1 MPIYDLKMCVL
12 TGGGGQRDC
21 SVAQG
26 QLPREDPQ
34 QVCDDLA
41 TPRSEAQ
48 VEAQPHCLPPP
59 CRPQSDVRDHE
70 SHVVIGYKWGG

>member
-1 MPIYDLKMCVL
+1 MCVL
-12 TGGGGQRDC
+12 AGSGGQRDRG
-21 SVAQG
+21 AAPG

-41 TPRSEAQ
+41 TPRGQAQ
-48 VEAQPHCLPPP
+48 VEAQPHRLPSP

-70 SHVVIGYKWGG
+70 SHVVIGYVPGGRGGMAS